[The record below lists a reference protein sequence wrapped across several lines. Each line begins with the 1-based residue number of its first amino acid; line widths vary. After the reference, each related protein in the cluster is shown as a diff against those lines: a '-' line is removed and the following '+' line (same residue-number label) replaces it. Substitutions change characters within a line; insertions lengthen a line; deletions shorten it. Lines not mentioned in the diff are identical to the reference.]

1 MNNPQGIRD
10 GRGSCRGPLTRS
22 LGAMSKV
29 ATGKVGSRHSSTG
42 SRNRHHEARSPA
54 HRPSGRLPSS
64 LRTATA
70 MRITNTTR
78 TGEWFFN
85 GSAVWPRGGF
95 DSGCSFVAA
104 RLNQFQGS
112 NARVSTRPGSGRGGF
127 DFPGLDSQT
136 RPHPEGRPQGC
147 TPLFRVFAASATPKG
162 ERFKS
167 VRTTVKGLST
177 GSCPVDSPFCRE
189 GHEAAA
195 MASRHFMGLP
205 VRSRPRS

>member
-1 MNNPQGIRD
+1 MLGHNPTRELLTDIHAGFPSHRGLFIAVLERCLTRVSLAEVLPVNKPQGIRD
-10 GRGSCRGPLTRS
+10 DRGSCCGPLRRS

-29 ATGKVGSRHSSTG
+29 ATGNVGSRHSSTG

-54 HRPSGRLPSS
+54 RRPSGRLPSS

-104 RLNQFQGS
+104 RLNQLQGR
-112 NARVSTRPGSGRGGF
+112 NAHVPSQPVSG
-127 DFPGLDSQT
+127 
-136 RPHPEGRPQGC
+136 
-147 TPLFRVFAASATPKG
+147 K
-162 ERFKS
+162 
-167 VRTTVKGLST
+167 
-177 GSCPVDSPFCRE
+177 
-189 GHEAAA
+189 
-195 MASRHFMGLP
+195 
-205 VRSRPRS
+205 